1 MNSIKHA
8 QISARRR
15 GGVAEDYIDI
25 HQFIDSTKNLCSDN
39 RHRIFHTL
47 WAVNEIVLPIFGH
60 QIINSDGNMIDVKDL
75 CEKDHLLV
83 DYRHRFIPTLS
94 DFVQAMDV
102 DITPSQ
108 RQVIERVHT
117 FYSTQYSDNK
127 DAKYGIDI
135 SRLLLSP
142 LALTGQLKSLL
153 ITHNSWFL
161 LSVLPR
167 YIEALMQQNSDANAV
182 AIANPLPPELLTQD
196 FELSGDVIFKH
207 MSFKGW
213 MNHGVEYPPSAQ
225 AVKKLHI
232 NIE

>member
-8 QISARRR
+8 QISARRH
-15 GGVAEDYIDI
+15 GGVAEDYLDI

-60 QIINSDGNMIDVKDL
+60 QITNSDGVQVDVKDI

-83 DYRHRFIPTLS
+83 DFRHRFIPTLA
-94 DFVQAMDV
+94 DFVQAMQGE
-102 DITPSQ
+102 ITPEQQQANQRFHSQ
-108 RQVIERVHT
+108 
-117 FYSTQYSDNK
+117 YALSPS
-127 DAKYGIDI
+127 I

-142 LALTGQLKSLL
+142 LAITGQLKSLL

-167 YIEALMQQNSDANAV
+167 IPNLTEIQTQTLTTSTTENFLATALLD
-182 AIANPLPPELLTQD
+182 LKFTD
-196 FELSGDVIFKH
+196 FELAGEVIFTN
-207 MSFKGW
+207 MRFEQW
-213 MNHGVEYPPSAQ
+213 MNQGADYPPSARYIQ
-225 AVKKLHI
+225 NMHQHNLQ
-232 NIE
+232 

>member
-1 MNSIKHA
+1 MNAIKHA

-15 GGVAEDYIDI
+15 GGIADDYIDI

-60 QIINSDGNMIDVKDL
+60 QITNSDGKVVDVKDL

-83 DYRHRFIPTLS
+83 DFRHRFIPTLS
-94 DFVQAMDV
+94 DFVQAMEV
-102 DITPSQ
+102 ELTPSQ
-108 RQVIERVHT
+108 RQAIEKVHA
-117 FYSTQYSDNK
+117 FYASNSEYSTV
-127 DAKYGIDI
+127 I

-182 AIANPLPPELLTQD
+182 AIANPLPTELFSQD
-196 FELSGDVIFKH
+196 FELSGTVIFEQMK
-207 MSFKGW
+207 FKSW
-213 MNHGVEYPPSAQ
+213 MNHGADYPPSAQ
-225 AVKKLHI
+225 AVKQLHSHAD
-232 NIE
+232 